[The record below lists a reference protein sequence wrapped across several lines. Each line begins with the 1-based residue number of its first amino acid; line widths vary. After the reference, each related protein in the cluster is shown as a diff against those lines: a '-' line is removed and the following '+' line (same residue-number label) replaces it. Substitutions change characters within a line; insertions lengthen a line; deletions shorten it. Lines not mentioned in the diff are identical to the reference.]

1 MWFFYYINKHSRTRW
16 LKDVNN
22 IRRTAQNIKSMNRY
36 DLSKESN
43 DGIGKA
49 IGACVGTVVAIL
61 AKEALDKWLGDDK

>member
-1 MWFFYYINKHSRTRW
+1 MNK
-16 LKDVNN
+16 
-22 IRRTAQNIKSMNRY
+22 Y

-61 AKEALDKWLGDDK
+61 AKEALDKRLGDDK

>member
-1 MWFFYYINKHSRTRW
+1 MNK
-16 LKDVNN
+16 
-22 IRRTAQNIKSMNRY
+22 Y

-61 AKEALDKWLGDDK
+61 AKEALDKWLGDDKWSWDLGFIHIGWSWGLLTSIWCVVCF